1 MSNFHK
7 GDMAMP
13 VTANVESANVCES
26 TVPPVATDNVKSAN
40 VSNSTVPQLATADGN
55 HRAVPQEPQEEP
67 HNGNPANG
75 PAHRPEPDQIPQ
87 IFSVKVG
94 QLGWKI
100 AYWTSIFL
108 LTAFIF
114 AWAYEI
120 LLAEIPRVA
129 PVVASGSKGN
139 VVITV
144 LAQVFVQLVD
154 SLLTSSFEVLGYHLA
169 SRREGVSIPTFLQLI
184 PATTYFGSL
193 SLTRTHGRHLIWAI
207 QR

>member
-1 MSNFHK
+1 MSNFHE
-7 GDMAMP
+7 DDRAMP
-13 VTANVESANVCES
+13 ATDNVESANVS
-26 TVPPVATDNVKSAN
+26 DSAVPPVAA
-40 VSNSTVPQLATADGN
+40 ADRN

-67 HNGNPANG
+67 HNGNPANR
-75 PAHRPEPDQIPQ
+75 PAHGHEPDQMPQ
-87 IFSVKVG
+87 IFSVKVW

-100 AYWTSIFL
+100 AYWTSIVL

-120 LLAEIPRVA
+120 LLAEIPRFA

-139 VVITV
+139 FIITV
-144 LAQVFVQLVD
+144 LAQVFVQLVN

-193 SLTRTHGRHLIWAI
+193 SLTRTHGRHLIWTS